1 MLNINLGAGTDILET
16 HTNVDYLDLPG
27 INVVHNLAIY
37 PWPFEDG
44 SADFIRAIDVIEHMP
59 SHTQDLR
66 PGVIAFIEECH
77 RILAPYGKILI
88 QTPGHRAEF
97 AWTDPTHV
105 RTFTRD
111 SFTFFDPAQ
120 PFGMKD
126 GFYSHAKFSVNV
138 DEMENGNLKIWM
150 DKL

>member
-1 MLNINLGAGTDILET
+1 MRLNLGAGRDIQNGWV
-16 HTNVDYLDLPG
+16 NVDYLALPG
-27 INVVHNLAIY
+27 IDVVHNLAIY
-37 PWPFEDG
+37 PWPFQDE
-44 SADFIRAIDVIEHMP
+44 SVEEIRAIDIIEHMP
-59 SHTQDLR
+59 SHTRDLR
-66 PGVIAFIEECH
+66 PGVIAFIEQSY
-77 RILAPYGKILI
+77 RILIPGGKILI